1 MSTAAFISIDQ
12 ITKRFGNVTAVDRVD
27 LGIEK
32 GEFFGLLGP
41 SGCGKTTLLRLLA
54 GFENPDSGEISIDG
68 DSMAVTPHFKRPVNM
83 VFQNYAIFPH
93 LNVFENIAFGLRKE
107 RLSKTQLIARVE
119 DALALISLEGYGN
132 RRADELSGGQRQR
145 VALARA
151 LIKKPKVLLLDEP
164 LGALDKKL
172 RERMQLE
179 LRALQRTVGIT
190 FVFVT
195 HDQEEALTM
204 SDRIAVMS
212 DGRVLEQG
220 TPASLYERP
229 QTRFVADFLGTMNF
243 FDGRVRGWEDGA
255 CIIETDRLG
264 RVRAAADTKK
274 FEIGDSVTLAL
285 RPESIR
291 IAPPGEKAPEGA
303 LQGVIG
309 NLAYLGDRTHIYV
322 GVGGSEE
329 PILVAVQNLDG
340 FVTFAHHGTQ
350 DVTLWW
356 ADTAILVLKKG

>member
-1 MSTAAFISIDQ
+1 MPFGMASTGS
-12 ITKRFGNVTAVDRVD
+12 
-27 LGIEK
+27 
-32 GEFFGLLGP
+32 
-41 SGCGKTTLLRLLA
+41 
-54 GFENPDSGEISIDG
+54 
-68 DSMAVTPHFKRPVNM
+68 
-83 VFQNYAIFPH
+83 
-93 LNVFENIAFGLRKE
+93 
-107 RLSKTQLIARVE
+107 
-119 DALALISLEGYGN
+119 

-145 VALARA
+145 IALARA

-179 LRALQRTVGIT
+179 LRALQRSVGIT

-212 DGRVLEQG
+212 EGRILEQG
-220 TPASLYERP
+220 TPAGLYERP

-243 FDGRVRGWEDGA
+243 FDGRVRGSEDGA

-264 RVRAAADTKK
+264 RVRAAADTKNL
-274 FEIGDSVTLAL
+274 EIGDSVTLAL
-285 RPESIR
+285 RPENIR
-291 IAPPGEKAPEGA
+291 IAARGAEAPGKG
-303 LQGVIG
+303 LDGVIG

-322 GVGGSEE
+322 SVGGSEE
-329 PILVAVQNLDG
+329 PLLVAVQNLDG
-340 FVTFAHHGTQ
+340 FVASAPDGTQ

-356 ADTAILVLKKG
+356 SDTALLVLKKGQNGGHTWD